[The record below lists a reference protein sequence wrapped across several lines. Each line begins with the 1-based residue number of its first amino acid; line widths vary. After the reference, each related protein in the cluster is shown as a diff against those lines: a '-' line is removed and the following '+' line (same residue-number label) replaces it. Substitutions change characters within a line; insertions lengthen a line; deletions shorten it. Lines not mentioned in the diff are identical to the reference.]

1 MDGTQEGVQLTSR
14 CSGPA
19 FGRPLIGKA
28 LDNINMSDGNFLINL
43 GDLSK
48 PATVLIEKVSD
59 AVGGVFRP
67 AQIKRVAK
75 AEAEANKIRALANI
89 EISEIEHRAMQ
100 RLVHEEGK
108 KQENIEKITADAT
121 RQLNEDAKPENIDN
135 DWIANFFDKCR
146 LVSDG
151 EMQSLWSRL
160 LASEANVPGT
170 YSKRTVNLISSLDK
184 ADAQLFTNLL
194 TFGWFLG
201 DVVPL
206 VYDVQDEIY
215 NKQGINFN
223 SLNHLDSLG
232 LITFNSISVFQRLEL
247 PKIITVG
254 YYREPF
260 TIELQAEK
268 KNNLNLGLV
277 LLTAAGQQLAPV
289 CGSAPSNEFKQ
300 YVLEKWK
307 SLGYVLSC
315 PLPNKAN

>member
-1 MDGTQEGVQLTSR
+1 M
-14 CSGPA
+14 
-19 FGRPLIGKA
+19 
-28 LDNINMSDGNFLINL
+28 NNGNSLINL

-48 PATVLIEKVSD
+48 PATVLIEKVSE
-59 AVGGVFRP
+59 AVGGIFLP
-67 AQIKRVAK
+67 TQIRRVAK
-75 AEAEANKIRALANI
+75 AEAEADKIKALANI
-89 EISEIEHRAMQ
+89 EISEIEQRAMQ

-121 RQLNEDAKPENIDN
+121 QQLKEDAKPEGIDN
-135 DWIANFFDKCR
+135 DWVANFFDKCR
-146 LVSDG
+146 LVSDS

-160 LASEANVPGT
+160 LAGEANEPGT

-184 ADAQLFTNLL
+184 SDAQLFTSLL
-194 TFGWFLG
+194 IFGWFLG

-206 VYDVQDEIY
+206 IYDVRDKIY
-215 NKQGINFN
+215 NKKGINFN

-232 LITFNSISVFQRLEL
+232 LITFNSITGFQRLGL
-247 PKIITVG
+247 PQIITVG

-260 TIELQAEK
+260 TIEFQAKE

-289 CGSAPSNEFKQ
+289 CGSVPSKEFKQ
-300 YVLEKWK
+300 YVLEKWQDF
-307 SLGYVLSC
+307 GYVLSC